1 VRGEGE
7 VAELA
12 TFAGILGNEGALR
25 LLEGALVSGEVAHAY
40 LFYGPPGVGKRTVAR
55 RFGAALVAGG
65 DAGAEDRARRGLHP
79 DLSEVEP
86 EGAFTT
92 IGQVRE
98 VVRLA
103 ASRPFEGA
111 RRVFIL
117 EADTL
122 NVQAANALLKT
133 LEEPEGETIFVLL
146 AASRE
151 GVMPTILSRA
161 QVVRFNPVPTKLVAG
176 FLKERGLGGGVASE
190 ASNSVATPPSLEPGL
205 AAALGRGSVGLSL
218 RYARERELRELR
230 EAIFE
235 AAFSFGGDFEERTR
249 VVGEI
254 VARAEAVGAAREAAF
269 LEGFDEGGVAS
280 DTPETNATP
289 PSRVDRRVR
298 EGAKRAGRAAR
309 DGAVREA
316 LELLAL
322 VYRDAAAIEVGAPE
336 LVANVDRVEEIRRRV
351 EEYRGADWAGAALRV
366 GDARTALAY
375 NVSAEAILEVTLSRI
390 RRRVLE
396 PSPGS
401 WTSASPAGRPRG
413 SATPGTSTSGSA
425 TR

>member
-1 VRGEGE
+1 MKEMV
-7 VAELA
+7 VAEPA
-12 TFAGILGNEGALR
+12 TFVGILGNAAALR
-25 LLEGALVSGEVAHAY
+25 LLERDLESGKVTQAY
-40 LFYGPPGVGKRTVAR
+40 LFYGPAGVGKRTVAR
-55 RFGAALVAGG
+55 RFGASLVAGG
-65 DAGAEDRARRGLHP
+65 DAGAAGRALRRLHP
-79 DLSEVEP
+79 DLSEIEP

-103 ASRPFEGA
+103 ASRPFEGE

-133 LEEPEGETIFVLL
+133 LEEPEGEAVFVLL

-151 GVMPTILSRA
+151 GVLPTILSRA
-161 QVVRFNPVPTKLVAG
+161 RAVRFNPVPTNAVAT
-176 FLKERGLGGGVASE
+176 FLKERGVE
-190 ASNSVATPPSLEPGL
+190 EPDL

-218 RYARERELRELR
+218 RYGQESELKELR
-230 EAIFE
+230 EATFE
-235 AAFSFGGDFEERTR
+235 AGFSLLGDFGERSR
-249 VVGEI
+249 AVGE
-254 VARAEAVGAAREAAF
+254 VMARAEAVGSAKEAAF
-269 LEGFDEGGVAS
+269 LTKFEE
-280 DTPETNATP
+280 P
-289 PSRVDRRVR
+289 DRRAR
-298 EGAKRAGRAAR
+298 EGAKRTARAAR

-322 VYRDAAAIEVGAPE
+322 AYRDAAAIQAGAPE
-336 LVANVDRVEEIRRRV
+336 LADNVDRVEEIQHTL
-351 EEYRGADWAGAALRV
+351 EEYRGADWTGAALLL
-366 GDARTALAY
+366 GEARAALAY
-375 NVSAEAILEVTLSRI
+375 NVSPEAILEVALSRI

-396 PSPGS
+396 PSRGS
-401 WTSASPAGRPRG
+401 WTSASRGGRPRG